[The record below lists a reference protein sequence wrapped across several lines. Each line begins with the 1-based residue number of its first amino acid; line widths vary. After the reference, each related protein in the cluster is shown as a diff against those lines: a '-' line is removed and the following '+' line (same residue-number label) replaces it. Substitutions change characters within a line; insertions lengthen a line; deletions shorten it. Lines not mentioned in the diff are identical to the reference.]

1 MICPKCGSQLGDGDR
16 FCARCGA
23 PLKVADEV
31 RAGAGAAKD
40 LATYHAMTIEF
51 AQSNSPT
58 FERALAFARRFASF
72 SEGGQSKSRIFKVE
86 FGPEQWNDT
95 LELVE
100 YLRGWRNRWVY
111 VDGEKKEWAEVFYFL
126 YCFNVRRQAYSPE
139 HHCVEGQ
146 FKNDIHPFGCV
157 YSGLSLVWPTSGWL
171 QAGSFDS
178 GLAFHFDKEKIRK
191 IMEENLFHARFCPA
205 LDLARALEVL
215 EAFPATANPA
225 RDQRWD
231 YDLYPSKG
239 APPKPGVP
247 VVVRRVPGWPE
258 RGIAFGVRASSRPA
272 AIAILAE
279 VAKKLRKTRLPVVSL
294 ES

>member
-1 MICPKCGSQLGDGDR
+1 
-16 FCARCGA
+16 
-23 PLKVADEV
+23 
-31 RAGAGAAKD
+31 
-40 LATYHAMTIEF
+40 
-51 AQSNSPT
+51 
-58 FERALAFARRFASF
+58 
-72 SEGGQSKSRIFKVE
+72 
-86 FGPEQWNDT
+86 
-95 LELVE
+95 
-100 YLRGWRNRWVY
+100 
-111 VDGEKKEWAEVFYFL
+111 
-126 YCFNVRRQAYSPE
+126 
-139 HHCVEGQ
+139 
-146 FKNDIHPFGCV
+146 
-157 YSGLSLVWPTSGWL
+157 
-171 QAGSFDS
+171 
-178 GLAFHFDKEKIRK
+178 
-191 IMEENLFHARFCPA
+191 MEENLFHARFCPA